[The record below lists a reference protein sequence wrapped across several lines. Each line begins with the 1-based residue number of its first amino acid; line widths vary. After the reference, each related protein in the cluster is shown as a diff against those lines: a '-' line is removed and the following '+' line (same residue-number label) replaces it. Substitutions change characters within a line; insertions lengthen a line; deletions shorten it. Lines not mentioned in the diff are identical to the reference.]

1 VNIVF
6 YSIPRHWNPVT
17 IGLAALLLAACL
29 DRPAGVSG
37 TGAAATDWSNARD
50 VAIVLAEYRFIPS
63 QLGFERGVAYRLR
76 LENRGGELHEFTAP
90 DFLAAIE
97 LRDPGM
103 LTKAK
108 NEIVLAPR
116 TEKLLYFVA
125 RRPGRY
131 ALTCADHDWAGMVGT
146 IIIE

>member
-6 YSIPRHWNPVT
+6 YSILGHWRPVT
-17 IGLAALLLAACL
+17 IGLAALLLTACV
-29 DRPAGVSG
+29 DMRAGVKG
-37 TGAAATDWSNARD
+37 TGTAETDWSGARD

-63 QLGFERGVAYRLR
+63 QLSFRRGAAYRLH
-76 LENRGGELHEFTAP
+76 LENRGAELHEFTAP
-90 DFLAAIE
+90 GFLAAVE

-103 LTKAK
+103 LAKGK
-108 NEIVLAPR
+108 NEIVIEPR

-131 ALTCADHDWAGMVGT
+131 ALTCADHDWAGMTGAIV
-146 IIIE
+146 IE